1 MKLYR
6 FLTLPDWL
14 RAVVELIWNFLA
26 LVGFGT
32 VIYAISKLLK
42 ILSIFKEIG
51 KIEDT
56 YSKARNFIKDELS
69 DMAFTI
75 NYLPSEIIVEKA
87 IKGEKVLSSSLR
99 SCLKRAV
106 KQITRKKYI
115 QVVIFGDMTYPE
127 QLAYII
133 KKTFE
138 AVFPF
143 QKVLDLDLRR
153 SLVTYY
159 SYKFALSSEELVG
172 RETIDLLE
180 DELKKSPHKDMLVK
194 LDSKELEEAITL
206 NPPPEVRPLLD
217 RVIIPILR
225 LKSQELLDV
234 TDASLIEMTKSEMS
248 NLLQKLAERKIAI
261 LFVGQKTPDEYL
273 AYVREK
279 INWFDGLLICSRG
292 LWVKTHYILEPELS
306 TIMQNIHLTEKLATK
321 YFEGDLLSENNETI
335 HHRYTYM
342 YVNSDAES

>member
-1 MKLYR
+1 MKLYK

-14 RAVVELIWNFLA
+14 RAVVEPIWNFLA

-32 VIYAISKLLK
+32 VIYAIFKLLK

-51 KIEDT
+51 KIEHT
-56 YSKARNFIKDELS
+56 YSKARNFIKDRLS

-87 IKGEKVLSSSLR
+87 IKGERVLSSSLR
-99 SCLKRAV
+99 SYLKRTV
-106 KQITRKKYI
+106 MQITRKKHV

-127 QLAYII
+127 QLAYVI

-180 DELKKSPHKDMLVK
+180 DELRKSPYKDMLVK

-234 TDASLIEMTKSEMS
+234 TDASLIVTTKKEMH
-248 NLLQKLAERKIAI
+248 NLLQKLAERKIAV

-273 AYVREK
+273 AYVKEK
-279 INWFDGLLICSRG
+279 INWFNGLLICSRG
-292 LWVKTHYILEPELS
+292 SWIKTHYMLELEVL
-306 TIMQNIHLTEKLATK
+306 TIMQDIHSTEKLAIK
-321 YFEGDLLSENNETI
+321 CLEGDLLLENDQTMR
-335 HHRYTYM
+335 HRYTYM
-342 YVNSDAES
+342 YVDSDVKS